1 MKAGFIG
8 MGRLGKAMA
17 RRLIAEGVE
26 LVTWNRTPEKMI
38 DLGTEIVD
46 EPAQMPAKVE
56 VIFLSLFDS
65 SAVEAVLFGPDGLL
79 QGDLSGRIVVD
90 TTTNHFDKVG
100 GFYAILRERGGTYLE
115 TPVLGSVVPA
125 GQGALTILVGGDRD
139 SAQKITPFLE
149 KLAHTVFYFEEEGQA
164 TKMKLVN
171 NLVLGS
177 FMATLCEAVV
187 LGEAVGIPR
196 VKVLDILSSGAGNS
210 GVLSAKKEK
219 LTKEDFSP
227 HFSVGLIHKD
237 LRYLEDL
244 AKKAEKP
251 SLTAHAATELFALAV
266 SRGMEEADFSGL
278 YKILK
283 DQAEGHKEG

>member
-38 DLGTEIVD
+38 DLGTETVD
-46 EPAQMPAKVE
+46 EPAQLPAKVE

-65 SAVEAVLFGPDGLL
+65 VAVEAVLSGPDGLL
-79 QGDLSGRIVVD
+79 YGDCSEKIVVD
-90 TTTNHFDKVG
+90 TTTNHFDKVDA
-100 GFYAILRERGGTYLE
+100 FYAMLRERGGAYLE
-115 TPVLGSVVPA
+115 APVFGSVIPA
-125 GQGALTILVGGDRD
+125 EQGALTILVGGDKD
-139 SAQKITPFLE
+139 SAEKITPFLE
-149 KLAHTVFYFEEEGQA
+149 KLARTVFYFEEVGQA

-177 FMATLCEAVV
+177 LMATLCEAVM

-196 VKVLDILSSGAGNS
+196 IKVLDILSSGAGNS

-219 LTKEDFSP
+219 LAKEDFSP

-237 LRYLEDL
+237 LRYLQDL
-244 AKKAEKP
+244 TEKLRKP
-251 SLTAHAATELFALAV
+251 SATGNAAKELFALAA
-266 SRGMEEADFSGL
+266 SRGLDDEDFSAL

-283 DQAEGHKEG
+283 GLA